1 MKAVWYREHGA
12 AEQVLTVGELPTP
25 EAGPGEVRVRL
36 LTSGVNPSDVK
47 SRRARPVTDAL
58 IVPHSDGAGLIDQ
71 VGAGVDPARLGE
83 RVWTWNAQWQRP
95 MGTAA
100 EYVVLPQ
107 AQAVRL
113 PDGADFAAGAC
124 LGIPA
129 LTAVQAVIW
138 AERLAGDLRGQ
149 RVLVVG
155 AASSVGHCITQL
167 VHQAGAQVLGTVG
180 SPERAAHA
188 QAAGLQHPIFYKHE
202 PVAERARELTR
213 GQGVDVVIDMDFSST
228 AAWAPQALRPHGT
241 VVCYGS
247 NALEQ
252 SFQYR
257 PWLFASLGVKFF
269 LVYDLSPADRQDA
282 TARLTGLLERDAL
295 RHAIGARFA
304 LDQTAQAHLA
314 VEAGQVIGNV
324 VIDIASA

>member
-1 MKAVWYREHGA
+1 MKAVWYRQPGA
-12 AEQVLTVGELPTP
+12 AEQVLTCGELPTP

-36 LTSGVNPSDVK
+36 FTSGVNPSDVK
-47 SRRARPVTDAL
+47 SRRARPVNDPQ
-58 IVPHSDGAGLIDQ
+58 IVPHSDGAGVIDQ
-71 VGAGVDPARLGE
+71 VGSGVDASRLGE

-113 PDGADFAAGAC
+113 PDGTDFAAGAC

-129 LTAVQAVIW
+129 LTAVQAMVW

-155 AASSVGHCITQL
+155 AASSVGHYITQM
-167 VHQAGAQVLGTVG
+167 VRQAGAEVLGTVG

-188 QAAGLQHPIFYKHE
+188 QAAGLQMPIFYKHE
-202 PVAERARELTR
+202 PVAQRVRELTK
-213 GQGVDVVIDMDFSST
+213 GQGVDVVIDMDFSTT
-228 AAWAPQALRPHGT
+228 ASWAPEALKPHGT

-247 NALEQ
+247 NAMEQ
-252 SFQYR
+252 TFQYR
-257 PWLFASLGVKFF
+257 PWLFASLGLKFF
-269 LVYDLSPADRQDA
+269 LVYHLSPADRVGA
-282 TARLTGLLERDAL
+282 IARLNGLLERGAL
-295 RHAIGARFA
+295 QHSIGPRFA
-304 LDQTAQAHLA
+304 LEQTVQAHLA
-314 VEAGQVIGNV
+314 VEGGQAIGNV

>member
-1 MKAVWYREHGA
+1 MKAVWYSQNGPA
-12 AEQVLTVGELPTP
+12 QDVLEFGDLPLP

-58 IVPHSDGAGLIDQ
+58 IVPHSDGAGVIDQ
-71 VGAGVDPARLGE
+71 VGQGVDPARLAQ

-107 AQAVRL
+107 AQAVQL
-113 PDGADFAAGAC
+113 PAGTDFAAGAC

-129 LTAVQAVIW
+129 LTAVQAVVW

-155 AASSVGHCITQL
+155 AASSVGHYITQL
-167 VHQAGAQVLGTVG
+167 VRQAGAEVLGTVG

-188 QAAGLQHPIFYKHE
+188 QAAGLQVPLFYKQE
-202 PVAERARELTR
+202 NVAERVRQLTQ

-228 AAWAPQALRPHGT
+228 ASWAPEVLRPHGT

-252 SFQYR
+252 NFQYR
-257 PWLFASLGVKFF
+257 PWLFGSLGVKFF
-269 LVYDLSPADRQDA
+269 LVYDLSPSDRQA
-282 TARLTGLLERDAL
+282 ALARLTGLLERGAL
-295 RHAIGARFA
+295 QHSIGPRFSLA
-304 LDQTAQAHLA
+304 QTAQAHLA
-314 VEAGQVIGNV
+314 VEAGQAIGNV
-324 VIDIASA
+324 VIDIAAA

>member
-1 MKAVWYREHGA
+1 MKAVWYTQHGPA
-12 AEQVLTVGELPTP
+12 PEVLQWGDLPTP
-25 EAGPGEVRVRL
+25 SAGPGEVRVRL

-47 SRRARPVTDAL
+47 SRRARPVADPR

-71 VGAGVDPARLGE
+71 VGEGVDPTRLGQ

-113 PDGADFAAGAC
+113 PEGTDFAAGAC

-129 LTAVQAVIW
+129 LTAVQAVVW
-138 AERLAGDLRGQ
+138 AERLAGALRGQ

-155 AASSVGHCITQL
+155 AASSVGHYITQL
-167 VHQAGAQVLGTVG
+167 VHQAGAEVLGTVG

-188 QAAGLQHPIFYKHE
+188 QAAGLHAPIFYKTE
-202 PVAERARELTR
+202 NVAQRVRELTQ
-213 GQGVDVVIDMDFSST
+213 GQGVDVVIDMDFSGT
-228 AAWAPQALRPHGT
+228 AGWAPEALKSHGA

-247 NALEQ
+247 NALQQTFE
-252 SFQYR
+252 YR

-269 LVYDLSPADRQDA
+269 LVYDLSPADRQA
-282 TARLTGLLERDAL
+282 ALARLTGLLERGAL
-295 RHAIGARFA
+295 QHSIGPRFA
-304 LDQTAQAHLA
+304 LAQTVQAHLA
-314 VEAGQVIGNV
+314 VEAGQAIGQV
-324 VIDIASA
+324 VIDVAPA

>member
-1 MKAVWYREHGA
+1 MTAVWYTQHGPA
-12 AEQVLTVGELPTP
+12 PEVLQWGDLPTP
-25 EAGPGEVRVRL
+25 SAGPGEVRVRL

-47 SRRARPVTDAL
+47 SRRARPVADPR

-71 VGAGVDPARLGE
+71 VGEGVDPTRLGQ

-113 PDGADFAAGAC
+113 PEGTDFAAGAC

-129 LTAVQAVIW
+129 LTAVQAVVW
-138 AERLAGDLRGQ
+138 AERLAGALRGQ

-155 AASSVGHCITQL
+155 AASSVGHYITQR
-167 VHQAGAQVLGTVG
+167 VHQAGAEVLGTVG

-188 QAAGLQHPIFYKHE
+188 QAAGLHAPIFYKTE
-202 PVAERARELTR
+202 NVAQRVRELTQ
-213 GQGVDVVIDMDFSST
+213 GQGVDVVIDMDFSGT
-228 AAWAPQALRPHGT
+228 AGWAPEVLKPHGA

-247 NALEQ
+247 NALQQTFE
-252 SFQYR
+252 YR

-269 LVYDLSPADRQDA
+269 LVYDLSPADRQA
-282 TARLTGLLERDAL
+282 ALARLTGLLERGAL
-295 RHAIGARFA
+295 QHSIGPRFA
-304 LDQTAQAHLA
+304 LAQTVQAHLA
-314 VEAGQVIGNV
+314 VEAGQAIGQV
-324 VIDIASA
+324 VIDVAPA

>member
-1 MKAVWYREHGA
+1 MKAVWYTQHGPGP
-12 AEQVLTVGELPTP
+12 EVLQWGDLPTP
-25 EAGPGEVRVRL
+25 SAGPGEVRVRL

-47 SRRARPVTDAL
+47 SRRARPVADPR

-71 VGAGVDPARLGE
+71 VGEGVDPTRLGQ

-113 PDGADFAAGAC
+113 PEGTDFAAGAC

-129 LTAVQAVIW
+129 LTAVQAVVW
-138 AERLAGDLRGQ
+138 AERLAGELRGQ

-155 AASSVGHCITQL
+155 AASSVGHYITQL
-167 VHQAGAQVLGTVG
+167 VHQAGAEVLGTVG

-188 QAAGLQHPIFYKHE
+188 QAAGLHAPIFYKTE
-202 PVAERARELTR
+202 NVAQRVRELTQ
-213 GQGVDVVIDMDFSST
+213 GQGVDVVIDMDFSGT
-228 AAWAPQALRPHGT
+228 AGWAPEALKPHGA

-247 NALEQ
+247 NALQQTFE
-252 SFQYR
+252 YR

-269 LVYDLSPADRQDA
+269 LVYDLSPADRQA
-282 TARLTGLLERDAL
+282 ALARLTGLLERGAL
-295 RHAIGARFA
+295 QHSIGPRFA
-304 LDQTAQAHLA
+304 LAQTVQAHLA
-314 VEAGQVIGNV
+314 VEAGQAIGQV
-324 VIDIASA
+324 VIDVAPA